1 MIKYCKISELC
12 KIYSGNSINEKIKKE
27 KYTNNNGIEYISTKD
42 IGYNLK
48 INYNNGIK
56 IPNSD
61 LEKFRI
67 APPHTVFICAEGG
80 SAGRKLAISDRQL
93 CFVNKLFAIVSTE
106 KVLPKFIFYFI
117 QSDNFNK
124 QFKSAITG
132 LIGGVSLN
140 KFKEFEIPILPIL
153 TQQKIVA
160 KLDKIFAEIDRT
172 AVAAVANIN
181 NIEVLFRS
189 YLKKYFEH
197 DDHEWK
203 TVKLVSLVEVITKG
217 TTPTSEGYKFIND
230 VINFLKIE
238 SIDLNGKFLQYK
250 FAKISEECHEKL
262 KRSKLKEGDILFSI
276 AGALGRTAIVTKNIL
291 PANTNQAIAI
301 IRLKD
306 NNLINKEFLN
316 IALKSESV
324 LKQISLMK
332 GGVAQQNLSL
342 LQLKNF
348 LIPLPPLSTQHKLAT
363 KLEFVSAKIANI
375 IKIYNGIGVELALL
389 KQSILKKAFSGELVK
404 AA

>member
-1 MIKYCKISELC
+1 VIKYCKISELC

-27 KYTNNNGIEYISTKD
+27 KYTNNNGVEYISTKD

-93 CFVNKLFAIVSTE
+93 CFVNKLFAIVSSE

-117 QSDNFNK
+117 QSENFNK

-153 TQQKIVA
+153 TQQKIVT

-172 AVAAVANIN
+172 AVSTVANIKN
-181 NIEVLFRS
+181 VEVLFRS
-189 YLKKYFEH
+189 YLKKSFEY
-197 DDHEWK
+197 DNKWK

-217 TTPTSEGYKFIND
+217 TTPTSVGYKFIND
-230 VINFLKIE
+230 GINFLKIE
-238 SIDLNGKFLQYK
+238 SIDLNGKFLQDK

-306 NNLINKEFLN
+306 NNLISKEFLN
-316 IALKSESV
+316 IALKSESI
-324 LKQISLMK
+324 LKQTSLMK

-342 LQLKNF
+342 SQLKNF
-348 LIPLPPLSTQHKLAT
+348 LIPLPSISTQQKLAT
-363 KLEFVSAKIANI
+363 KLDFVSAKIVNI
-375 IKIYNGIGVELALL
+375 IKLYNGIGVEFALL

>member
-27 KYTNNNGIEYISTKD
+27 KYTNNNGVEYISTKD

-93 CFVNKLFAIVSTE
+93 CFVNKLFAIVSSE

-117 QSDNFNK
+117 QSENFNR

-140 KFKEFEIPILPIL
+140 KFKDFEIPILPIL

-160 KLDKIFAEIDRT
+160 KLDKIFAEIDKT
-172 AVAAVANIN
+172 AVATVANIKN
-181 NIEVLFRS
+181 VEVLFRS
-189 YLKKYFEH
+189 YLKKSFEY
-197 DDHEWK
+197 DDEWK

-217 TTPTSEGYKFIND
+217 TTPTSVGYKFIND
-230 VINFLKIE
+230 GINFLKIE
-238 SIDLNGKFLQYK
+238 SIDINGKFLQDK

-306 NNLINKEFLN
+306 NNLISKEFLN
-316 IALKSESV
+316 IALKSESI
-324 LKQISLMK
+324 LKQTSLMK

-342 LQLKNF
+342 SQLKNF
-348 LIPLPPLSTQHKLAT
+348 LIPLPSLSTQQKLAT
-363 KLEFVSAKIANI
+363 KLDFVSAKIVNI
-375 IKIYNGIGVELALL
+375 IKLYNGIGVEFSLL